1 MSSKKKPTIAKTTNP
16 ERVKNLSAA
25 RQYVEGK
32 STEDLLRIGSANIQ
46 RMSTEKLQ
54 AVVTRLASAG
64 NKRLRRAQDAGLDDS
79 PAIRAVEASGGRFS
93 GKGKDRDALIQEYIR
108 IRDFYKDPTS
118 TQEGWKR
125 EKKRIEKAMGKSTKK
140 PAPAPGPSGSGTPV
154 PPPVTGQIQ
163 DADPIIE
170 SITGGGYPDPEPTPW
185 EADGWKLSDDGTW
198 EHEIFGS
205 GWELQDDGSMVDPA
219 TGNVARSRDRMYHD
233 YDSTQD
239 WRVTPTGTE
248 TGDIWAM
255 IDSLARLDARFA
267 RRVGDS
273 GATAPRTML
282 FNALDDAWTENPGWS
297 LEDARDSLFGE
308 YTAPDGTVYANRL
321 DYIYSQWEDFIGDAA
336 DLGGMWM

>member
-1 MSSKKKPTIAKTTNP
+1 MSTKKKPTVRSNQTNP
-16 ERVKNLSAA
+16 ERVKKLSAA

-46 RMSTEKLQ
+46 RMGTDKLQ

-64 NKRLRRAQDAGLDDS
+64 NKRLKRATEAGLADS

-93 GKGKDRDALIQEYIR
+93 GKGKDREALIQEYIR

-140 PAPAPGPSGSGTPV
+140 PVPAPAPSGSAP
-154 PPPVTGQIQ
+154 
-163 DADPIIE
+163 A
-170 SITGGGYPDPEPTPW
+170 PDPKPTIEIVHPLDPDLAGPEPSEPTPW
-185 EADGWKLSDDGTW
+185 EEDGWTQSADGTW
-198 EHEIFGS
+198 EHEVFGS
-205 GWELQDDGSMVDPA
+205 GWELQDDGSMLDPA

-233 YDSTQD
+233 YDSTAD

-255 IDSLARLDARFA
+255 VDSLARLDARFSNKM
-267 RRVGDS
+267 GGYKS
-273 GATAPRTML
+273 PRMQL

-297 LEDARDSLFGE
+297 LEQARDSLFGE
-308 YTAPDGTVYANRL
+308 YTAPDGSTYANRL
-321 DYIYSQWEDFIGDAA
+321 DYIYSQWEDYIGDAA
-336 DLGGMWM
+336 DLGGMWMD